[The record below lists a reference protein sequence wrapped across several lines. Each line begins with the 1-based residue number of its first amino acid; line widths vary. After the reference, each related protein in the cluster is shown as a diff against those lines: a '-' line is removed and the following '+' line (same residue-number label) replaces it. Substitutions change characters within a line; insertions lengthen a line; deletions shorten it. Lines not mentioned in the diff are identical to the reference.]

1 MRVFIYNGGLRLVG
15 KSGVGQAILHQ
26 REMLRRARI
35 DTADHWCQRA
45 GAVHINTVLPDSVLA
60 ALAAKL
66 MGRKVI
72 YYGHSTMEDFRR
84 SFRGS
89 DRLAPLFRKW
99 ITFCYSLGDVVLTPT
114 EYSRRLLESY
124 GLKPPVYSISNGV
137 DTEFF
142 APDPTRRASFRRR
155 WGLREG
161 ERAVI
166 SVGHTIARKGLPEFL
181 ELARRMPE
189 ARFLWFGWTDPHL
202 IPQEIRQA
210 MEQAPENVT
219 FAGFVD
225 RETLRE
231 AYCGADVFAFMSHE
245 ETEGIVV
252 LEALACGI
260 PTVVRDIPVYNGWL
274 REGQNV
280 YKASGTDEF
289 QQKAEGLLTGTLPD
303 LTAAGRR
310 VAEERSLSVMG
321 ERLREVYR
329 LNSGWLRQ
337 GYDMILV
344 ARGRTL
350 TASWKE
356 LNDTFLRL
364 CRKLELLEDRS

>member
-1 MRVFIYNGGLRLVG
+1 MRVFIYGGGLRLVG
-15 KSGVGQAILHQ
+15 KSGVGQAIFHQ

-35 DTADHWCQRA
+35 ETTHHWLQKA

-66 MGRKVI
+66 LGRKVV
-72 YYGHSTMEDFRR
+72 YYGHSTMEDFRG

-89 DRLAPLFRKW
+89 DKLAPLFRRW
-99 ITFCYSLGDVVLTPT
+99 ITFCYGLGDVVLTPT
-114 EYSRRLLESY
+114 DYSRRLLEGY

-137 DTEFF
+137 DTDFF
-142 APDPTRRASFRRR
+142 APDPSRRASFRRR
-155 WGLREG
+155 WGLQEG

-181 ELARRMPE
+181 DLATQMPHV
-189 ARFLWFGWTDPHL
+189 RFLWFGWTDPCL
-202 IPQEIRQA
+202 IPAEVREA

-231 AYCGADVFAFMSHE
+231 AYCGADAFAFMSHE

-260 PTVVRDIPVYNGWL
+260 PTVVRDIPVYAGWL
-274 REGQNV
+274 RDGKNV
-280 YKASGTDEF
+280 YKADSTAAF
-289 QQKAEGLLTGTLPD
+289 RQRVTGLLDGTLPD
-303 LTAAGRR
+303 LTEAGRR
-310 VAEERSLSVMG
+310 VAEERSMAAMG
-321 ERLREVYR
+321 EQLREVYR
-329 LNSGWLRQ
+329 RMEILPEAQPTAVRQ
-337 GYDMILV
+337 HHV
-344 ARGRTL
+344 RA
-350 TASWKE
+350 
-356 LNDTFLRL
+356 
-364 CRKLELLEDRS
+364 